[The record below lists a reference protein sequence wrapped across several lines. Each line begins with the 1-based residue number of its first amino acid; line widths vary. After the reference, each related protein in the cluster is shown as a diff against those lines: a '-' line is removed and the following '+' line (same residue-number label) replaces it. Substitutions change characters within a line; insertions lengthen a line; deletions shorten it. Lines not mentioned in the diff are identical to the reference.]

1 MPVEI
6 REIETVYEGY
16 LTLRKATLATA
27 DGSIFMREI
36 EDHGQACAVLPYDPQ
51 RRCALLVS
59 LPRAP
64 VIWSG
69 GPNELLEA
77 IAGML
82 DGDPPEAC
90 ACKEA
95 MEEAGLRLQALEPVG
110 AAYASPGV
118 STEKLHLFLAPYASA
133 DRTGAGG
140 GIAEEHELITV
151 VELPLA
157 ELWARQ
163 AAGHIEDL
171 KTLTLLLA
179 LRVRHPDLFEGG
191 T

>member
-82 DGDPPEAC
+82 DGDPPETC
-90 ACKEA
+90 ARK
-95 MEEAGLRLQALEPVG
+95 AGLRLQALEPVG